1 MEGDEGENG
10 NALIEKNV
18 AVATNNRYRMVRP
31 GDPAGPA
38 SGGTSS
44 AKRYVNSTERI
55 FDKRSHSY
63 ATLTPGQP
71 LLGKA

>member
-1 MEGDEGENG
+1 MDDDEGKDST
-10 NALIEKNV
+10 ALIEKNV
-18 AVATNNRYRMVRP
+18 AVATNNRYKMVRP

-63 ATLTPGQP
+63 ATLTPG
-71 LLGKA
+71 